1 MRPMPSPVAAVW
13 RPVVTEILR
22 ERVAAGEPVW
32 LPIRGRSMR
41 PLLSRGTRIRLGRA
55 EPIRRGDLLAY
66 EGEGTLL
73 CHRVLGRR
81 GPGWLTRADRGG
93 GEAELVMPDQVV
105 GRVVALARGS
115 VTVDLTTR
123 GERVRATAAATRS
136 LAAAGWAR
144 VRRRWRRP

>member
-1 MRPMPSPVAAVW
+1 MRPMASPAAAVW
-13 RPVVTEILR
+13 RPIVTEILR

-41 PLLSRGTRIRLGRA
+41 PLLSRGTRIRVAQAGR
-55 EPIRRGDLLAY
+55 IRRGDLLAY
-66 EGEGTLL
+66 EGGGTLL

-93 GEAELVMPDQVV
+93 AEAELVMPGQIV
-105 GRVVALARGS
+105 GRVVALARGR

-123 GERVRATAAATRS
+123 GQRMRATATAAWS
-136 LAAAGWAR
+136 LGAAGWAR